1 MGRRIRNAR
10 NRPQANISEK
20 VVREILGAPPKR
32 ITKKCTEPHVKR
44 KLYLT
49 RDEAETVVNR
59 LTDYDAYKAT
69 TVEHCGDCGHYFLQ
83 LAAQ

>member
-20 VVREILGAPPKR
+20 VVREILGTPPKR
-32 ITKKCTEPHVKR
+32 IAKECAEPHVKR
-44 KLYLT
+44 KLYRT
-49 RDEAETVVNR
+49 YSDAATVVSR
-59 LTDYDAYKAT
+59 LTDYDTYKST
-69 TVEHCGDCGHYFLQ
+69 TVKHCGDCGHYFLQ